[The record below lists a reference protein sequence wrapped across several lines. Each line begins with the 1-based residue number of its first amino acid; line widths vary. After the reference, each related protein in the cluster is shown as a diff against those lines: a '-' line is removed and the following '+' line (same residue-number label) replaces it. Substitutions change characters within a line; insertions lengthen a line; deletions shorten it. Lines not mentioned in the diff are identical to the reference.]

1 METKNKKNEQNY
13 LLSLSDYPTL
23 TAHPFVNTELT
34 TAIASLDFRDICTE
48 ISLTKNRTLPEIEKV
63 IFRKPYTIVVWAN
76 GDKTV
81 VNCSEEDFD
90 EEKGLAIAIARK
102 YMSRGEFKRMIK
114 NADIQEQ

>member
-1 METKNKKNEQNY
+1 MRNKNKSEQNY
-13 LLSLSDYPTL
+13 SFSLSSNYST
-23 TAHPFVNTELT
+23 LT
-34 TAIASLDFRDICTE
+34 TAGTNLDLREICSG
-48 ISLTKNRTLPEIEKV
+48 INLLKVRTLPEIEKV
-63 IFRKPYTIVVWAN
+63 IFRKPHTIVIWAN

-102 YMSRGEFKRMIK
+102 YMSRGKFKKMIK